1 MGFVIRRGSG
11 GSTGEACYLI
21 SIRYKKVWHKKQ
33 KKRRQPASKNKKK
46 ERQARGRP
54 SYKPSDKDRNQV
66 ETMVGLG
73 LTADDVCNVMGFS
86 RATLFKYFRDE
97 LAVGYSVAKT
107 NVTQKAFEMET
118 NGKTPA
124 MTMFWLKCRAGWRET
139 HVNSHEELPPVIVN
153 TGGSNA

>member
-1 MGFVIRRGSG
+1 MAQKAEKAQA
-11 GSTGEACYLI
+11 TG
-21 SIRYKKVWHKKQ
+21 KQ
-33 KKRRQPASKNKKK
+33 KQKK

-107 NVTQKAFEMET
+107 NVTQKAFEMGCPNLPNLKQNPSPDLEVSI
-118 NGKTPA
+118 A
-124 MTMFWLKCRAGWRET
+124 MLPCVPRSSQCPPGRTCNPKAVSNVRGRRQRA
-139 HVNSHEELPPVIVN
+139 
-153 TGGSNA
+153 

>member
-1 MGFVIRRGSG
+1 MAQKAEKAQA
-11 GSTGEACYLI
+11 TG
-21 SIRYKKVWHKKQ
+21 KQ
-33 KKRRQPASKNKKK
+33 KQKK

-107 NVTQKAFEMET
+107 NVTQKAFEMAT
-118 NGKTPA
+118 SGKTPA

-139 HVNSHEELPPVIVN
+139 HINTHEELPPVIVN
-153 TGGSNA
+153 TGNSNA